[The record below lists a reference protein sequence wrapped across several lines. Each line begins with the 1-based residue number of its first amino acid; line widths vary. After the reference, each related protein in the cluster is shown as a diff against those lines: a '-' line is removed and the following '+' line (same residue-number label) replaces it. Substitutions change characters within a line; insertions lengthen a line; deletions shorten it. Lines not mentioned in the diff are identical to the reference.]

1 MEKTTLKHVSKE
13 FGMKANEFAKAIG
26 YTPQAFNTALRT
38 GEIAF
43 TRMSKA
49 MDDLKDIS
57 DKMYLK
63 QINEANNAKSRRE
76 QVLASLAKWFGMS
89 WD

>member
-13 FGMKANEFAKAIG
+13 FGMKANEFAESIG
-26 YTPQAFNTALRT
+26 YTPQAFNAALRT
-38 GEIAF
+38 GQASSS
-43 TRMSKA
+43 RMA
-49 MDDLKDIS
+49 RALKNLKNIS

-63 QINEANNAKSRRE
+63 QINEANNTKLRRE
-76 QVLASLAKWFGMS
+76 QVLATLAKWFGLV